1 MFLLISWR
9 WVVNVVAVI
18 ISTRHSAT
26 IITVAL
32 ASGLSPQTRAPQNDS
47 ESGTFPKILASPN
60 CFARSAVRNPCALS
74 CLAAWS
80 SSRNSAK
87 KIGICR
93 RIGRQ
98 DANGLVPASL

>member
-18 ISTRHSAT
+18 ASTRIAAT
-26 IITVAL
+26 IITADVAVGAPGARL
-32 ASGLSPQTRAPQNDS
+32 QKRLRERDLPEVSACAELLGLLLGEEARAP
-47 ESGTFPKILASPN
+47 SP
-60 CFARSAVRNPCALS
+60 F
-74 CLAAWS
+74 LAAWS

-87 KIGICR
+87 KIGICS